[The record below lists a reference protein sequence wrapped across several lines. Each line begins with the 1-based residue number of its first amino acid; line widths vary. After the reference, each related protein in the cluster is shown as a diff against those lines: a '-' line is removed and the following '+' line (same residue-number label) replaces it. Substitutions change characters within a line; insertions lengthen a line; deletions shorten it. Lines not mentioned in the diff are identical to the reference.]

1 MSIELKIKSKHLA
14 LEPHIIRHEERKL
27 KGQIK
32 YTNGTDQSLIWKLNS
47 LQSHRVRN
55 VRNEARATYL
65 ARAFLAGKSYEYAEK
80 KRNDDSLFQLYIVPR
95 IHAMVQRYGTGE
107 QRRITV
113 DVIKEWSKLGV

>member
-14 LEPHIIRHEERKL
+14 LEPRIIRHEERKL

-32 YTNGTDQSLIWKLNS
+32 YTGGTDQSLIWKLNS

-65 ARAFLAGKSYEYAEK
+65 ARAFLAGKSYAYAEK
-80 KRNDDSLFQLYIVPR
+80 KRNDDSLFQMYIVPR

-113 DVIKEWSKLGV
+113 DVIKEWSKIGV